1 MDTKLDIVVSIDYD
15 EHDEL
20 FENIQDHLNYIKGY
34 EDLTDIKVVQKI
46 NELNIV
52 SNSSLGFEIYNLNI
66 QENEISLSFSDE
78 LKTFVLNEL
87 QTTLKDSNY
96 GFHKFVTEINNL
108 IDEYVRSI
116 QLCHELDKDGG
127 VHTNVNTEA
136 EVYNRFS
143 YVTIV
148 FPIIDQISKI
158 TNIIYKS
165 NGAVLKISRCYG
177 YNYTVHRLNFEIFL
191 EFKNVQDMKEAILYF
206 IDNKYLQVI

>member
-78 LKTFVLNEL
+78 LKTFVSNEL

-96 GFHKFVTEINNL
+96 GFHEFVTKINNL

-116 QLCHELDKDGG
+116 QLCHELDKDGR
-127 VHTNVNTEA
+127 VCTDVNTEA
-136 EVYNRFS
+136 EVYNKFS
-143 YVTIV
+143 YVTVV

-158 TNIIYKS
+158 TNILYKS
-165 NGAVLKISRCYG
+165 NGAVLKISRCYE
-177 YNYTVHRLNFEIFL
+177 YNYTVHRLNFEIYL